1 MALKVEIKPGE
12 RIIVGEALIKNDGT
26 RARLF
31 IEGDAPILREKDI
44 MRPVDADTPCKKVY
58 LLIQMMY
65 LADDPRDHHKLY
77 FQIIKDVQAAAPS
90 TTELFDEINNLIL
103 SGAYYKAL
111 KSTKKLIAYEKDLLN
126 NAKCA

>member
-26 RARLF
+26 RARLY

-44 MRPVDADTPCKKVY
+44 MRPDDADTPCKKIY

-65 LADDPRDHHKLY
+65 LAEDPRDHHGLY

-90 TTELFDEINNLIL
+90 TISFMDQINNMIL
-103 SGAYYKAL
+103 SGSYYKAL
-111 KSTKKLIAYEKDLLN
+111 KETKKLIAHEKELLD

>member
-12 RIIVGEALIKNDGT
+12 RIIVGEALIKNDGN
-26 RARLF
+26 RARLY

-44 MRPVDADTPCKKVY
+44 MRPDDADTPCKKVY

-65 LADDPRDHHKLY
+65 LADDPRKHHGLY

-90 TTELFDEINNLIL
+90 TMVYLDEINNLIL
-103 SGAYYKAL
+103 RGAYYKAL
-111 KSTKKLIAYEKDLLN
+111 KETKKLIAYEKELMD